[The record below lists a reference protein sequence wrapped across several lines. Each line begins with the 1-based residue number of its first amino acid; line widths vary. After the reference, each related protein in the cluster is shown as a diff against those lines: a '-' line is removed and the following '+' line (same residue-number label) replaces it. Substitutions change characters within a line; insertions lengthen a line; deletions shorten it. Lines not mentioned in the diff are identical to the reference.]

1 MEKEI
6 ESRGDWHTPSAPGFF
21 VVRPKEEDKL
31 IGEGRQKWF
40 RSMVGTLL
48 YLVKLSRPDMANAVR
63 ELSKVMD
70 KAVPIMKRS

>member
-1 MEKEI
+1 M
-6 ESRGDWHTPSAPGFF
+6 
-21 VVRPKEEDKL
+21 

-48 YLVKLSRPDMANAVR
+48 YLVKLSRPDLSNSVR

-70 KAVPIMKRS
+70 GAAPAHEKELKRVIEYVIQTKFKTLKIEATEGDL